1 MIFTRSTNRG
11 RRALSGLTAAAVLLG
26 GLVAPA
32 QAHAEVDDGSVST
45 LAKFLRQALDSQQ
58 FEQVLDTNPPT
69 STAELNALR
78 QDGADKEA
86 KQLPPKAELR
96 AAAAAAAPI
105 TQQPQ
110 IDLTV
115 IELNRLGRPVSSGTV
130 LMSPQYPDGKAVPVD
145 DNLHTTDVRW
155 RQWDDAG
162 WYANRGQG
170 SIDIVPGRE
179 NAPIDFMS
187 PYPAS
192 VLKLMVAFGVLRLV
206 DAGRISLDDTYAYQ
220 PVTVS
225 SLCGP
230 AGSDTVRN
238 YLDAS
243 LTWSSNAGT
252 CAMVKLLHDKGAV
265 DGLNQTFQDLG
276 LETLQLKNTNPA
288 NGARWGNPVTMSSL
302 DTAKLLMLVNGGVG
316 TLWKTPGGTSVTAG
330 VLSDASRTFFR
341 SRLAEQ
347 GMNVTLSTTNWC
359 GAGYPAPGIP
369 QLTPSRW
376 IGADGTVTIPGH
388 GISYGRDV
396 RPCNQKAEV
405 TYAHKN
411 GWVNNS
417 GADAGIVKALP
428 GKGGRTYIVAMFSNL
443 GYQYVDADRPPAGTE
458 NVWFTERLAKLG
470 KVIDEYEKRRSS

>member
-1 MIFTRSTNRG
+1 MILTRSTSRP
-11 RRALSGLTAAAVLLG
+11 RRVLSGLATTAVLLG
-26 GLVAPA
+26 GLVVPNPA
-32 QAHAEVDDGSVST
+32 NAEADNGSGSALAH
-45 LAKFLRQALDSQQ
+45 FLQQALGRQR

-69 STAELNALR
+69 SATDLDALR
-78 QDGADKEA
+78 REGAAKEA
-86 KQLPPKAELR
+86 KQVPQKADLR

-115 IELNRLGRPVSSGTV
+115 IELDRLGRPLSSGTV
-130 LMSPQYPDGKAVPVD
+130 LMSPQYPEGKIVPMD
-145 DNLHTTDVRW
+145 DKLRTSAVRW

-170 SIDIVPGRE
+170 SIDILPGRE
-179 NAPIDFMS
+179 NAAIDFMS

-192 VLKLMVAFGVLRLV
+192 VLKLMVGFGVLRLV
-206 DAGRISLDDTYAYQ
+206 DAGQISLDDTYAYQ

-230 AGSDTVRN
+230 ARSDTVRN
-238 YLDAS
+238 FLDSA
-243 LTWSSNAGT
+243 LTWSSNASA

-265 DGLNQTFQDLG
+265 NGLNQTFQDLG
-276 LETLQLKNTNPA
+276 LETLQLKNTNPD
-288 NGARWGNPVTMSSL
+288 NGARWGNPVTMTSL
-302 DTAKLLMLVNGGVG
+302 DTAKLLTLVNGGAG
-316 TLWKTPGGTSVTAG
+316 TLWKTPGGTAVTAD

-359 GAGYPAPGIP
+359 GADYPSPGIP

-376 IGADGTVTIPGH
+376 LGADGTVTIPGQ

-396 RPCNQKAEV
+396 RPCDQKAEV

-428 GKGGRTYIVAMFSNL
+428 GKGGRTYVVALFSNL
-443 GYQYVDADRPPAGTE
+443 GYQYVDPNRPATGAE

-470 KVIDEYEKRRSS
+470 KAIDEYEKRRIG

>member
-1 MIFTRSTNRG
+1 MILTRSTSHR
-11 RRALSGLTAAAVLLG
+11 RRALSGLAATAVLLS
-26 GLVAPA
+26 GLVAPLPA
-32 QAHAEVDDGSVST
+32 NAGVDNGSVSA
-45 LAKFLRQALDSQQ
+45 LAHFLRQALDRQQ
-58 FEQVLDTNPPT
+58 FEQLLDTNPPT
-69 STAELNALR
+69 STADLNALR
-78 QDGADKEA
+78 RDGADKEA
-86 KQLPPKAELR
+86 KQLPQKADLS

-115 IELNRLGRPVSSGTV
+115 IELNRFGRPLSSGTV

-145 DNLHTTDVRW
+145 DTLHTTAVRW

-162 WYANRGQG
+162 WYADRGQG

-206 DAGRISLDDTYAYQ
+206 DQGQISLDDTYDYQ

-230 AGSDTVRN
+230 ARSDTVRN
-238 YLDAS
+238 YLDAA
-243 LTWSSNAGT
+243 LTWSSNAAA
-252 CAMVKLLHDKGAV
+252 CAMVKLLHDEGAV

-276 LETLQLKNTNPA
+276 LETLQLKNTNPD
-288 NGARWGNPVTMSSL
+288 NGARWGNPVTMTSL

-316 TLWKTPGGTSVTAG
+316 TLWKTPGGATVTAD
-330 VLSDASRTFFR
+330 VLSDASRAFFR

-376 IGADGTVTIPGH
+376 LGADGTVTIPGQ

-443 GYQYVDADRPPAGTE
+443 GYQYVDSNRPAAGAE

-470 KVIDEYEKRRSS
+470 KVIDEYEKRRSG

>member
-1 MIFTRSTNRG
+1 MNSSTLRNRSRG
-11 RRALSGLTAAAVLLG
+11 IAKFTAAAVLLG
-26 GLVAPA
+26 GLVVPSAA
-32 QAHAEVDDGSVST
+32 AAETGSVST
-45 LAKFLRQALDSQQ
+45 LANHLRRTLDQLQ
-58 FEQVLDTNPPT
+58 FEQVLDTTPPT
-69 STAELNALR
+69 TAAQLNALK
-78 QDGADKEA
+78 QAATDKEA
-86 KQLPPKAELR
+86 KKPPKKADRAVAL
-96 AAAAAAAPI
+96 AAAEPI
-105 TQQPQ
+105 SQQPQ

-115 IELNRLGRPVSSGTV
+115 IELNRFGRPVSSGTV
-130 LMSPQYPDGKAVPVD
+130 LMSPQYPDGKVVPVD

-162 WYANRGQG
+162 WYANQGQG
-170 SIDIVPGRE
+170 TIDVIPGRE
-179 NAPIDFMS
+179 NASIDFMI

-206 DAGRISLDDTYAYQ
+206 DQGEISLDDTYAYQ
-220 PVTVS
+220 PTTIS
-225 SLCGP
+225 TLCGP
-230 AGSDTVRN
+230 AGSDTIRN

-243 LTWSSNAGT
+243 LTWSSNAAS

-265 DGLNQTFQDLG
+265 DNLNQTFQDLG

-302 DTAKLLMLVNGGVG
+302 DTAKLLMLVNGGLG
-316 TLWKTPGGTSVTAG
+316 TLWTAPDGTDVTAA
-330 VLSDASRTFFR
+330 VLSDASRTFFK
-341 SRLAEQ
+341 SKLSDQ

-359 GAGYPAPGIP
+359 GAAYPVPGIP

-376 IGADGTVTIPGH
+376 IGADGTVTIPGQ
-388 GISYGRDV
+388 GIAYGRDV
-396 RPCNQKAEV
+396 RPCNNAAEV

-443 GYQYVDADRPPAGTE
+443 GYQYVDSNRPPTGAE
-458 NVWFTERLAKLG
+458 NVWFTEKLAKLG
-470 KVIDEYEKRRSS
+470 KAIDEYEKRRNS